1 MLPVGDLRRR
11 LLEQR
16 LALLRAVAQVEDD
29 LRALQADVEIE
40 EVERGQEETVARL
53 LARLDDRG
61 KAEIEAIDRALGRI
75 ANGDYGRCEVCGSSI
90 PLSRLEALPTATAC
104 LRCAEATERPGL

>member
-1 MLPVGDLRRR
+1 MLPVEDLRRR

-16 LALLRAVAQVEDD
+16 LALLREVAQVEDG
-29 LRALQADVEIE
+29 LRVLQADVEIE

-90 PLSRLEALPTATAC
+90 PLSRLEALPAATTC
-104 LRCAEATERPGL
+104 LRCAEVTERPGL